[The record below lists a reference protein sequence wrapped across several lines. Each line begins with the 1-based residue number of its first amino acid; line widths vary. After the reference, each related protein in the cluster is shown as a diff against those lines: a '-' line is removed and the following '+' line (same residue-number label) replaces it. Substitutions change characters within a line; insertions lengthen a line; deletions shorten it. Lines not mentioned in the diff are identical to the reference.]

1 MKNGYQLELPRYSN
15 KGIAEFWM
23 MRGGPLVD
31 VSASYSGGKLLTE
44 YNCFS
49 LVLWVWLFSFHSLR
63 KTCLLTVYICLAV
76 AKHFRI
82 AIAS

>member
-1 MKNGYQLELPRYSN
+1 MKNGYQLELPRHSN

-49 LVLWVWLFSFHSLR
+49 LALR
-63 KTCLLTVYICLAV
+63 V
-76 AKHFRI
+76 
-82 AIAS
+82 